1 MDLTFLQFFDMPRF
15 KLTLE
20 YDGSNYSGWQRQEK
34 LHTIQGALE
43 LAIFRFSG
51 QQLTITTAG
60 RTDAGVH
67 ATGQVAHIDFEKN
80 WHAHTVRDA
89 LNAHLQQQK
98 EDISVL
104 SVQNVSETFHARFCA
119 TKRHYLFKILNRR
132 APPALNAKRVWW
144 VPKPLNADAMHEAA
158 QKLLGRHDFT
168 TFRSAHCQ
176 AESPIRT
183 LERLDVQRE
192 GEEIFLYAQARSFLH
207 HQIRSFA
214 GSLMEIGIGRWT
226 AKDLEAALH
235 AKDRT
240 RCGMVAPPSGLYLT
254 QVDY

>member
-1 MDLTFLQFFDMPRF
+1 MPRF

-20 YDGSNYSGWQRQEK
+20 YDGSNYAGWQRQVG

-43 LAIFRFSG
+43 QVLFSFCG

-67 ATGQVAHIDFEKN
+67 ATGQVTHVDFEKS
-80 WHAHTVRDA
+80 WPTYTVRDA
-89 LNAHLQQQK
+89 LNAYLQKQG
-98 EDISVL
+98 EDIAILNVE
-104 SVQNVSETFHARFCA
+104 NVSDSFDARFSA
-119 TKRHYLFKILNRR
+119 IKRHYLFKILNRR
-132 APPALNAKRVWW
+132 SPPALNAKRVWW
-144 VPKPLNADAMHEAA
+144 LPKPLNAQAMHEAA
-158 QKLLGRHDFT
+158 QKLVGKHDFT
-168 TFRSAHCQ
+168 TFRSVHCQ
-176 AESPIRT
+176 AKSPIRT

-214 GSLMEIGIGRWT
+214 GSLMEVGIGRWT
-226 AKDLEAALH
+226 AQDLEAALH

-240 RCGMVAPPSGLYLT
+240 RCGVVAPPSGLYLT
-254 QVDY
+254 KVEY

>member
-1 MDLTFLQFFDMPRF
+1 MPRF

-20 YDGSNYSGWQRQEK
+20 YDGSNYAGWQRQAD

-43 LAIFRFSG
+43 QAIFLFCG

-67 ATGQVAHIDFEKN
+67 AMGQVAHVDFEKN
-80 WHAHTVRDA
+80 WQTHTVRDA
-89 LNAHLQQQK
+89 LNAHLQK
-98 EDISVL
+98 RGENISILNVE
-104 SVQNVSETFHARFCA
+104 NVSDDFDARFSA

-132 APPALNAKRVWW
+132 SPPALNAKRVWW
-144 VPKPLNADAMHEAA
+144 VPKPLNAEIMHEAA
-158 QKLLGRHDFT
+158 QKLVGKHDFT

-176 AESPIRT
+176 AKSPIRT
-183 LERLDVQRE
+183 LERLDVKRE

-214 GSLMEIGIGRWT
+214 GSLMEVGVGRWR
-226 AKDLEAALH
+226 AQDLEAALH

-240 RCGMVAPPSGLYLT
+240 RCGVVAPPSGLYLT
-254 QVDY
+254 KVEY

>member
-1 MDLTFLQFFDMPRF
+1 MPRF

-20 YDGSNYSGWQRQEK
+20 YDGSNYAGWQRQAE
-34 LHTIQGALE
+34 LPTIQRALE
-43 LAIFRFSG
+43 QAIFHFCS

-67 ATGQVAHIDFEKN
+67 ATGQVAHVDFEKN
-80 WHAHTVRDA
+80 WHTHTVRDA
-89 LNAHLQQQK
+89 LNAHLQKQG
-98 EDISVL
+98 ENISIL
-104 SVQNVSETFHARFCA
+104 NVQNVPDDFDARFSA
-119 TKRHYLFKILNRR
+119 VKRHYLFKILNRR
-132 APPALNAKRVWW
+132 SPPALNAKRVWW
-144 VPKPLNADAMHEAA
+144 LPKPLNAEAMHEAA
-158 QKLLGRHDFT
+158 QKLVGQHDFT

-176 AESPIRT
+176 AKSPIRT

-214 GSLMEIGIGRWT
+214 GSLMEVGIGRWT
-226 AKDLEAALH
+226 IQDLEAALH

-240 RCGMVAPPSGLYLT
+240 RCGVVAPPSGLYLT
-254 QVDY
+254 KVEY

>member
-1 MDLTFLQFFDMPRF
+1 MPRF

-20 YDGSNYSGWQRQEK
+20 YDGSNYAGWQRQAE

-43 LAIFRFSG
+43 QAIFCFSG

-67 ATGQVAHIDFEKN
+67 ATGQVAHVDFIKN
-80 WHAHTVRDA
+80 WHPHTVRDA
-89 LNAHLQQQK
+89 LNALLRKQR
-98 EDISVL
+98 EAISIL
-104 SVQNVSETFHARFCA
+104 NVQNVPDDFDARFSA
-119 TKRHYLFKILNRR
+119 VKRHYLFKILNRR
-132 APPALNAKRVWW
+132 SPPALNAKRVWW
-144 VPKPLNADAMHEAA
+144 IPKLLNAEAMHEAA
-158 QKLLGRHDFT
+158 QKLVGQHDFT

-176 AESPIRT
+176 AKSPIRT

-214 GSLMEIGIGRWT
+214 GSLMEVGIGRWT
-226 AKDLEAALH
+226 TQELEAALQ
-235 AKDRT
+235 AKDRK
-240 RCGMVAPPSGLYLT
+240 RCGVVAPPSGLYLT
-254 QVDY
+254 KVEY

>member
-1 MDLTFLQFFDMPRF
+1 MPRF

-20 YDGSNYSGWQRQEK
+20 YDGSNYAGWQRQSE

-43 LAIFRFSG
+43 QAIFRFCG
-51 QQLTITTAG
+51 QQLSITTAG

-67 ATGQVAHIDFEKN
+67 ATGQVAHVDFEKN
-80 WHAHTVRDA
+80 WHPHTVCDA
-89 LNAHLQQQK
+89 LNAHLKKQG
-98 EDISVL
+98 ESISIL
-104 SVQNVSETFHARFCA
+104 NVENVPDSFDARFSA
-119 TKRHYLFKILNRR
+119 IRRHYLFKILNRR
-132 APPALNAKRVWW
+132 SPPALNAKRVWW
-144 VPKPLNADAMHEAA
+144 IPKTLNSEVMHEAA
-158 QKLLGRHDFT
+158 QKLVGQHDFT

-176 AESPIRT
+176 AKSPIRT
-183 LERLDVQRE
+183 LDRLDVQRDRD
-192 GEEIFLYAQARSFLH
+192 EIFLYAQARSFLH

-214 GSLMEIGIGRWT
+214 GSLMEVGIGRWT
-226 AKDLEAALH
+226 ISDLEAALL

>member
-1 MDLTFLQFFDMPRF
+1 MPRF

-20 YDGSNYSGWQRQEK
+20 YDGSNYAGWQRQEK
-34 LHTIQGALE
+34 LHTVQGALE
-43 LAIFRFSG
+43 QALFSFSG

-67 ATGQVAHIDFEKN
+67 ATGQVAHVDFIKN
-80 WHAHTVRDA
+80 WHTHTVRDA
-89 LNAHLQQQK
+89 LNAHLKKQG
-98 EDISVL
+98 EDISILHVE
-104 SVQNVSETFHARFCA
+104 NVPYSFDARFSA
-119 TKRHYLFKILNRR
+119 IKRHYLFKILNRR
-132 APPALNAKRVWW
+132 SPPALNAKRVWW
-144 VPKPLNADAMHEAA
+144 LPKPLNAEAMHEAA
-158 QKLLGRHDFT
+158 QKLVGQHDFT

-176 AESPIRT
+176 AKSPIRT

-192 GEEIFLYAQARSFLH
+192 GDEIFLYAQARSFLH

-214 GSLMEIGIGRWT
+214 GSLMEVGIGRWT
-226 AKDLEAALH
+226 ISDLEAALL

-254 QVDY
+254 KVEY

>member
-1 MDLTFLQFFDMPRF
+1 MPRF

-20 YDGSNYSGWQRQEK
+20 YDGSNYAGWQRQEG
-34 LHTIQGALE
+34 LQTIQGVLE
-43 LAIFRFSG
+43 QAIFRFSG
-51 QQLTITTAG
+51 QKLTVTTAG

-80 WHAHTVRDA
+80 WNPYTVCNA
-89 LNAHLQQQK
+89 LNAYLQQQG
-98 EDISVL
+98 ENISIL
-104 SVQNVSETFHARFCA
+104 NVKNVPDSFHARFCA

-132 APPALNAKRVWW
+132 SPPALNAKRVWW
-144 VPKPLNADAMHEAA
+144 LPKPLNADAMHEAA
-158 QKLLGRHDFT
+158 QRLVGRHDFT

-176 AESPIRT
+176 AQSPIRT
-183 LERLDVQRE
+183 LECLNVVRE

-214 GSLMEIGIGRWT
+214 GSLMEVGIGRWT
-226 AKDLEAALH
+226 AQDLEEALH
-235 AKDRT
+235 AKNRA

-254 QVDY
+254 KVDY

>member
-1 MDLTFLQFFDMPRF
+1 MPRF

-20 YDGSNYSGWQRQEK
+20 YDGSNYAGWQRQTE
-34 LHTIQGALE
+34 LRTVQGALE
-43 LAIFRFSG
+43 QAIFCFSG

-67 ATGQVAHIDFEKN
+67 AMGQVAHVDFEKT
-80 WHAHTVRDA
+80 WHTHTVRDA
-89 LNAHLQQQK
+89 LNAHLQKQS
-98 EDISVL
+98 EDISIL
-104 SVQNVSETFHARFCA
+104 NVENVPDSFDARFSA
-119 TKRHYLFKILNRR
+119 IKRHYLFKILNRR
-132 APPALNAKRVWW
+132 SPPALNAKRVWW
-144 VPKPLNADAMHEAA
+144 IPKPLNAEAMHEAA
-158 QKLLGRHDFT
+158 QKLVGQYDFT

-176 AESPIRT
+176 AKSPIRT
-183 LERLDVQRE
+183 LDRLDVQRE

-214 GSLMEIGIGRWT
+214 GSLMQIGIGRWT
-226 AKDLEAALH
+226 AQDLEAALH

-240 RCGMVAPPSGLYLT
+240 RCAMVAPPSGLYLI

>member
-1 MDLTFLQFFDMPRF
+1 MPRF
-15 KLTLE
+15 KLTIE
-20 YDGSNYSGWQRQEK
+20 YDGSNYAGWQRQEG
-34 LHTIQGALE
+34 LHTVQGALE
-43 LAIFRFSG
+43 QASFCFSG

-80 WHAHTVRDA
+80 WNAHTIRDA
-89 LNAHLQQQK
+89 LNAYLRQQG
-98 EDISVL
+98 ESISVL
-104 SVQNVSETFHARFCA
+104 NVQNVPDSFNARFCA
-119 TKRHYLFKILNRR
+119 IRRHYLFKILNRR
-132 APPALNAKRVWW
+132 SPPALNANRVWW
-144 VPKPLNADAMHEAA
+144 IPKPLNSDAMHEAA
-158 QKLLGRHDFT
+158 QKLVGRHDFT

-176 AESPIRT
+176 AKSPIRT
-183 LERLDVQRE
+183 LERLDILRE

-214 GSLMEIGIGRWT
+214 GSLMEVGIGRWT
-226 AKDLEAALH
+226 AQDLEAALH
-235 AKDRT
+235 AKDRA